1 MLCFGHVALRS
12 HWSSLKKASLIGQ
25 STNGKSIA
33 LDRQL
38 DIIDIYRDCNVCHRK
53 SLLISNFNS
62 MKNIRFYP
70 SVKVQSIQSWGAGLQ
85 DWTYSVQGSHL
96 TWHKYEINKFQQRF
110 HKRHMSQW
118 TEHDVAPFHLLYM
131 LSFDQRK
138 QYDLDL
144 HHFCAFCA
152 GINTFMYFPLFTKEN
167 TLFCAHMAKM
177 HCQCVYFGDMYHS
190 CFLEI
195 CTINVSREYM

>member
-1 MLCFGHVALRS
+1 
-12 HWSSLKKASLIGQ
+12 
-25 STNGKSIA
+25 
-33 LDRQL
+33 
-38 DIIDIYRDCNVCHRK
+38 
-53 SLLISNFNS
+53 
-62 MKNIRFYP
+62 
-70 SVKVQSIQSWGAGLQ
+70 
-85 DWTYSVQGSHL
+85 
-96 TWHKYEINKFQQRF
+96 
-110 HKRHMSQW
+110 MSQW
-118 TEHDVAPFHLLYM
+118 MEHDVAPFHLLYM

-167 TLFCAHMAKM
+167 TLFCAHVAKL

-195 CTINVSREYM
+195 CTINVFREYM

>member
-1 MLCFGHVALRS
+1 MARMWFRYKQSCCVLVMWPYAAIEAPWKKPV
-12 HWSSLKKASLIGQ
+12 WSASQ

-53 SLLISNFNS
+53 SLLICNFNS

-96 TWHKYEINKFQQRF
+96 TWHKYEINKFRRRF

-118 TEHDVAPFHLLYM
+118 TEHDVAPFHLYN
-131 LSFDQRK
+131 
-138 QYDLDL
+138 
-144 HHFCAFCA
+144 HAFLR
-152 GINTFMYFPLFTKEN
+152 PE
-167 TLFCAHMAKM
+167 
-177 HCQCVYFGDMYHS
+177 
-190 CFLEI
+190 
-195 CTINVSREYM
+195 